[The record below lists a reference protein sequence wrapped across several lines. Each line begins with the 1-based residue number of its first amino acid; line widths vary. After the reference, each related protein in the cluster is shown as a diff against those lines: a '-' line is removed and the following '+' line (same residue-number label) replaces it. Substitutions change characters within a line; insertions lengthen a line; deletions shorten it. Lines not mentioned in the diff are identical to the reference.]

1 MENQE
6 PNYNPFTN
14 GPVKEMKNYKPK
26 KKPNIKSNKPKSI
39 SSSYES
45 QLH

>member
-26 KKPNIKSNKPKSI
+26 KKTITTKPKPNKPKPP
-39 SSSYES
+39 SSSF
-45 QLH
+45 

>member
-1 MENQE
+1 MENQEE

-26 KKPNIKSNKPKSI
+26 KKTIITKPKPKPI
-39 SSSYES
+39 SSYETN
-45 QLH
+45 